1 MDDDA
6 LRAMLPMAFGGG
18 GGGGRGGGGG
28 GDVPKTS
35 QPAPQPS
42 PAEDETK
49 EASGN
54 PSAGGRLAREGQG
67 DEVDFCGPMPPP
79 DDEYDDE
86 HGQGGLQSER
96 GDERT
101 RDGAPASLLSLSVP
115 CSSEAALEQHGK
127 AVTALDIDPQGVRL
141 ITGST
146 DYKVKLFD
154 FAGMKADCKA
164 FKTIEPSEGH
174 PVLALSWS
182 PTGDAFLAVT
192 GSAQPKIYT
201 RDGVQ
206 EGEFPRG
213 DMYIRDLK
221 NTTGHI
227 TSCTDGT
234 WHPTDKGSG
243 ITSSADGTVR
253 VWDMWAATQN
263 TVIKP
268 MLRKPGRTAVTAVRY
283 NHNGSLIAGG
293 LEDGTIQV
301 WDIRGKHQ
309 NKANVGMVAASKF
322 QSFKKQNWTVLSKS
336 NRIARNAHAEGTSI
350 TCLRFGAKNPN
361 ALLSRNETDGTLKLW
376 DLRKFNAPVAA
387 VQDLPTGFV
396 SVGNTQCCFSPNED
410 LVLTAVGATQSADGH
425 IDIYDAELNL
435 VKRLGCRHAG
445 SVIALTWHP
454 RLNQIAYGCGDRKQG
469 AGRILYDMDISAND
483 RGIIPAVGRRPRT
496 EADDQGGIADLQPEI
511 HDPSAIR
518 IVSSGN
524 KRRVVHKNLGAESD
538 ANPKQGKRAAL
549 PAALLKKDDGK
560 TAFGAGGRLGVGS
573 HSSILTQYLLKNQGV
588 LKPLANEDV
597 RESILR
603 HAGQE
608 GDDIK
613 NLVSA
618 YKDTQPTTIFQSG
631 DESKD
636 GDEADQAA

>member
-1 MDDDA
+1 MDEDA
-6 LRAMLPMAFGGG
+6 LRAMLPMAFGS
-18 GGGGRGGGGG
+18 GGG
-28 GDVPKTS
+28 GDRDVAKTS
-35 QPAPQPS
+35 QPAPQP
-42 PAEDETK
+42 PLAEDKTKRET
-49 EASGN
+49 GN
-54 PSAGGRLAREGQG
+54 PPSGGLAEEPREK
-67 DEVDFCGPMPPP
+67 EEEHDFCGPMPPP
-79 DDEYDDE
+79 DDDYDDA
-86 HGQGGLQSER
+86 HDQDGFQSER
-96 GDERT
+96 GVERAH
-101 RDGAPASLLSLSVP
+101 DGAPASLLSMSVP

-127 AVTALDIDPQGVRL
+127 AVTALDIDSQGGRL
-141 ITGST
+141 VTGST
-146 DYKVKLFD
+146 DYKVKIFD
-154 FAGMKADCKA
+154 FTGMRADCKA

-201 RDGVQ
+201 RDGEQ

-227 TSCTDGT
+227 TSCTDGA

-268 MLRKPGRTAVTAVRY
+268 TLRKPGRTAVTAVRY
-283 NHNGSLIAGG
+283 NHNGTLIAGG

-336 NRIARNAHAEGTSI
+336 NRIARAAHADGTNI
-350 TCLRFGAKNPN
+350 TCLRFGSKNPN

-376 DLRKFNAPVAA
+376 DLRNFNTPVAA
-387 VQDLPTGFV
+387 VQHLPTGFI

-469 AGRILYDMDISAND
+469 AGRILYDTDISASD
-483 RGIIPAVGRRPRT
+483 RGIIPAVGRRPRV
-496 EADDQGGIADLQPEI
+496 EADDQGGIADLHPEI

-518 IVSSGN
+518 IISSGN
-524 KRRVVHKNLGAESD
+524 KRRVVHKDGD
-538 ANPKQGKRAAL
+538 ADDTNPKQGKRAAR
-549 PAALLKKDDGK
+549 PAPQIKTDGGK

-588 LKPLANEDV
+588 LKPLADEDV
-597 RESILR
+597 RDSILR

-618 YKDTQPTTIFQSG
+618 YKDTQPTTIFQSR

-636 GDEADQAA
+636 DDEAV

>member
-1 MDDDA
+1 
-6 LRAMLPMAFGGG
+6 MLLVFW
-18 GGGGRGGGGG
+18 
-28 GDVPKTS
+28 
-35 QPAPQPS
+35 
-42 PAEDETK
+42 
-49 EASGN
+49 
-54 PSAGGRLAREGQG
+54 
-67 DEVDFCGPMPPP
+67 
-79 DDEYDDE
+79 
-86 HGQGGLQSER
+86 GGLQHDR
-96 GDERT
+96 GHE
-101 RDGAPASLLSLSVP
+101 GAPASLLSMSVP

-127 AVTALDIDPQGVRL
+127 AVIALDIDPQGGRL
-141 ITGST
+141 VTGST
-146 DYKVKLFD
+146 DYKVKIFD
-154 FAGMKADCKA
+154 FTGMKADCKA

-227 TSCTDGT
+227 TSCTDGV

-253 VWDMWAATQN
+253 VWDMWTATQN

-268 MLRKPGRTAVTAVRY
+268 TLRRPGRTSVTAVRY

-336 NRIARNAHAEGTSI
+336 NRIARAAHADGTNI
-350 TCLRFGAKNPN
+350 TCLRFGSKNPN

-387 VQDLPTGFV
+387 VRDLPTGFV
-396 SVGNTQCCFSPNED
+396 SIGNTQCCFSPNED

-454 RLNQIAYGCGDRKQG
+454 HLNQIAYGCGDRKQG
-469 AGRILYDMDISAND
+469 SGRILYDMDISASD
-483 RGIIPAVGRRPRT
+483 RGIIPAVGRRPRR
-496 EADDQGGIADLQPEI
+496 ASDVDGGIADLRPEI

-518 IVSSGN
+518 IIASGN
-524 KRRVVHKNLGAESD
+524 KRRVVQTSRGAVDD
-538 ANPKQGKRAAL
+538 ADPKQGKRVAH
-549 PAALLKKDDGK
+549 PVPQEKTDGGK

-573 HSSILTQYLLKNQGV
+573 HSSLLTQYLLKNQGV
-588 LKPLANEDV
+588 LKPVADEDI
-597 RESILR
+597 RERILR

-608 GDDIK
+608 GDDVEK
-613 NLVSA
+613 LVAA
-618 YKDTQPTTIFQSG
+618 YKDTQPSTIFQSR
-631 DESKD
+631 DDAKD
-636 GDEADQAA
+636 GDEADDA